1 MELSFTHLKIIAHQV
16 KIDLKKLQTLNYQN
30 QLKSLKIDLK
40 AGPDYGLVFKFVLT
54 EKDCSELGSKIQES
68 NDWIKQDEFWT
79 FNKTVN
85 GVIYN
90 ITFDK
95 QKCKVIY
102 NEDLI

>member
-1 MELSFTHLKIIAHQV
+1 M
-16 KIDLKKLQTLNYQN
+16 
-30 QLKSLKIDLK
+30 K